1 MPTFSTLIQTP
12 EVRAIVQE
20 GYLERAFHDALFPL
34 MLYRGDVA
42 SVPWP
47 GQVGDTQIFT
57 GKSLALGTAEAL
69 GPQADPGDIE
79 EAWEQWEATIKKY
92 PKDGS
97 LPVDMSTS
105 YVAAVSLLMS
115 KIDTLGK
122 QAGVSMNMLA
132 RTPLLNAAMSG
143 WTVTDGAQAAVTVL
157 RVKRLNGFTRARRPD
172 LVGGSPVSY
181 DYVSSQNPLRV
192 TIAGTIARDVIG
204 FTPDNPGDEIGPGTI
219 LLSVAVTVAD
229 RDSVKSM
236 DASWIMRQGIGNSGK
251 IDLVQ
256 PANKPTCADIR
267 SITSRLE
274 SVQVPQFEDGYYHAH
289 GAPTPLADLFGDPE
303 MQRMMQG
310 AAVVGDGYL
319 FSKMIYNVALGCVF
333 FRNTETPYPDKI
345 RDANKNNQVNQ
356 GTFSLADPFGGEVWD
371 NGGPTGNGVYHT
383 LFLGAG
389 MLKEYYIPNSE
400 FISDAGVTG
409 LYGEFENLENNGVQI
424 NTNGVAMILRAPL
437 NKHMDQVTATWKY
450 IGGFVAR
457 PDGASAGTGRYKRA
471 VMLQSGGGPV

>member
-1 MPTFSTLIQTP
+1 MAISIQDPRIQALIQQGVLT
-12 EVRAIVQE
+12 RQF
-20 GYLERAFHDALFPL
+20 LDPL
-34 MLYRGDVA
+34 MPRLLWRSEAG
-42 SVPWP
+42 VPERFP
-47 GQVGDTQIFT
+47 GGMGETQVFT
-57 GKSLALGTAEAL
+57 GKGLALGTAEPLA
-69 GPQADPGDIE
+69 PQQDPGDIE
-79 EAWEQWEATIKKY
+79 ESFEQWEATVRKY

-97 LPVDMSTS
+97 YAVDMSTS
-105 YVAAVSLLMS
+105 YVAAVSLLLS
-115 KIDTLGK
+115 KIDSLGK

-143 WTVTDGAQAAVTVL
+143 WTVTDTAQAAVTLL

-172 LVGGSPVSY
+172 LLAGSPVRY
-181 DYVSSQNPLRV
+181 DFVSSQNPLSI
-192 TIAGTIARDVIG
+192 TIAGTTQALVVG
-204 FTPDNPGDEIGPGTI
+204 FTPDIPGDEIGPGRL
-219 LLSVAVTVAD
+219 LLSAAVTVAD
-229 RDSVKSM
+229 RDSVKAM
-236 DASWIMRQGIGNSGK
+236 DSTWIMRQGIGNAGK

-319 FSKMIYNVALGCVF
+319 FTKMVYNVALGCVF

-345 RDANKNNQVNQ
+345 RDANKNNQINQ
-356 GTFSLADPFGGEVWD
+356 GTYSLSDPFGGEVWD
-371 NGGPTGNGVYHT
+371 NGNSTGNGVYHT
-383 LFLGAG
+383 LFMGAG

-409 LYGEFENLENNGVQI
+409 LTGEFENLENNGVQI
-424 NTNGVAMILRAPL
+424 NTNGVAMIMRAPL
-437 NKHMDQVTATWKY
+437 NKHMDEVTVTWKY
-450 IGGFVAR
+450 VGGFVAR
-457 PDGASAGTGRYKRA
+457 PDGASSGSGRYKR
-471 VMLQSGGGPV
+471 VLMLQSGGGPV